1 VSTPSLRLERRGFKF
16 ASRAILRLQTIA
28 TQALR
33 EVSRAHQRTLL
44 TSLALILGVAGAIIA
59 ESYASAG
66 HAQLVEQLQRLGIT
80 VVTVTPKQSRNAG
93 VRART
98 GAPVTTLDA
107 RDYREIQR
115 RVPELDG
122 TSATVVGSFL
132 AKAGDL
138 SKSNSTVLGVE
149 PSFALI
155 RQWRM
160 HSGESFSEADERSAA
175 RVAVLGASVARDLFN
190 DSLPIGQRMFIN
202 RVPFRVVG
210 VLEDSGSDLGSA
222 SQDDQIFVPLR
233 TASRRLLNVDSYSSL
248 VLNVSQW
255 SRMGDA
261 VDNVRS
267 VLTATHRDAS
277 PAREDFQIQTQQ
289 ALAEAAVD
297 AAKRVR
303 RYVSLITAGSLLTAG
318 FGTLAICWIS
328 VGQRTAEI
336 GTRRALGATARDI
349 FLLFLIEVMLIGLTA
364 AVFGVALGQ
373 VLTIMLSAW
382 LKSPLTFHWY
392 TGVVIATLETLL
404 ALGFGAGPAMRA
416 SRIDPILALR
426 TR

>member
-1 VSTPSLRLERRGFKF
+1 M
-16 ASRAILRLQTIA
+16 
-28 TQALR
+28 
-33 EVSRAHQRTLL
+33 TL
-44 TSLALILGVAGAIIA
+44 SMILGVAGAIIA

-107 RDYREIQR
+107 RDYREILR
-115 RVPELDG
+115 RVPEFEG
-122 TSATVVGSFL
+122 TSATVAGSFL

-138 SKSNSTVLGVE
+138 SKSNCTVLGVE

-155 RQWRM
+155 RHWRI
-160 HSGESFSEADERSAA
+160 HSGESFNEADERSGA

-190 DSLPIGQRMFIN
+190 DSPAIGQRLFIN

-210 VLEDSGSDLGSA
+210 VLQDSGTDLGAA

-233 TASRRLLNVDSYSSL
+233 TASRRLMNVDSYSSL

-255 SRMGDA
+255 ARMNVA
-261 VDNVRS
+261 IDNVRS
-267 VLTATHRDAS
+267 VLTATHRAAS

-289 ALAEAAVD
+289 ALADAAVD
-297 AAKRVR
+297 AADRVR

-318 FGTLAICWIS
+318 FGTLAVCWIG

-336 GTRRALGATARDI
+336 GTRRALGATTRDI
-349 FLLFLIEVMLIGLTA
+349 FLQFLTEVMLIGLSA
-364 AVFGVALGQ
+364 SVMGVALGQ
-373 VLTIMLSAW
+373 VLTFALSAS
-382 LKSPLTFHWY
+382 LQSPLAFHWY
-392 TGVVIATLETLL
+392 IGAAIAVVETLL
-404 ALGFGAGPAMRA
+404 ALGFGVGPARRA
-416 SRIDPILALR
+416 SRIDPILALQ

>member
-1 VSTPSLRLERRGFKF
+1 MLIPVI
-16 ASRAILRLQTIA
+16 AS
-28 TQALR
+28 QALR
-33 EVSRAHQRTLL
+33 EVWRARQRTVL
-44 TSLALILGVAGAIIA
+44 TALAIILGVAGAIVA

-80 VVTVTPKQSRNAG
+80 IVTVTPKQSRNAG
-93 VRART
+93 VRTRT

-107 RDYREIQR
+107 RDYREILR
-115 RVPELDG
+115 RMPEFDG
-122 TSATVVGSFL
+122 TSATVIGSFF

-138 SKSNSTVLGVE
+138 SKSNTTVLGVE
-149 PSFALI
+149 PAFARI

-160 HSGESFSEADERSAA
+160 HSGESFSEVDERSAA

-190 DSLPIGQRMFIN
+190 DALPIGQRLFIN

-210 VLEDSGSDLGSA
+210 VLEDSGADLGSA

-233 TASRRLLNVDSYSSL
+233 TASRRLLNLDSYRSL
-248 VLNVSQW
+248 VLNVAQW
-255 SRMGDA
+255 SRMGA
-261 VDNVRS
+261 VIEGVRA
-267 VLTATHRDAS
+267 VLTATHRSAS
-277 PAREDFQIQTQQ
+277 PGREDFQIQTQQ

-297 AAKRVR
+297 AAAQVR

-318 FGTLAICWIS
+318 FGTLAICWIG

-349 FLLFLIEVMLIGLTA
+349 FLQFLTEVMLIGLTA
-364 AVFGVALGQ
+364 SAFGVLFGRAMSF
-373 VLTIMLSAW
+373 VLAAW
-382 LKSPLTFHWY
+382 INSPLDFHWNM
-392 TGVVIATLETLL
+392 GFSIGAAETLL
-404 ALGFGAGPAMRA
+404 AVAFGAAPAMRA
-416 SRIDPILALR
+416 ARIDPIRALR

>member
-1 VSTPSLRLERRGFKF
+1 VTLRFRVI
-16 ASRAILRLQTIA
+16 S

-33 EVSRAHQRTLL
+33 EVSRAYQRTMLM
-44 TSLALILGVAGAIIA
+44 TLAIVLGVAGAIIA

-66 HAQLVEQLQRLGIT
+66 HAQLVEQLNRLGIT
-80 VVTVTPKQSRNAG
+80 IVTVTPKQSRNAG
-93 VRART
+93 IRART

-107 RDYREIQR
+107 RDYREILR

-138 SKSNSTVLGVE
+138 SKSNCTVLGVE

-160 HSGESFSEADERSAA
+160 RSGESFSEADERSAA

-190 DSLPIGQRMFIN
+190 DSQPIGQRLFIN
-202 RVPFRVVG
+202 RVPFRIVA
-210 VLEDSGSDLGSA
+210 VLEDSGTDLGSA

-255 SRMGDA
+255 GRMGDA
-261 VDNVRS
+261 IDSVRS
-267 VLTATHRDAS
+267 VLSATHRAAS

-289 ALAEAAVD
+289 ALADAAVD
-297 AAKRVR
+297 AANRIR
-303 RYVSLITAGSLLTAG
+303 RYVTMITGGSLLTAG
-318 FGTLAICWIS
+318 FGTMAVCWIG

-349 FLLFLIEVMLIGLTA
+349 FMQFIAEVMLIGLSA
-364 AVFGVALGQ
+364 SVFGVALGQ
-373 VLTIMLSAW
+373 ALTFALSGW
-382 LKSPLTFHWY
+382 LQSPLTFHWCI
-392 TGVVIATLETLL
+392 GVAIAAIETIL
-404 ALGFGAGPAMRA
+404 ALAFGAGPAMRA
-416 SRIDPILALR
+416 SQIDPILALR
-426 TR
+426 AR

>member
-1 VSTPSLRLERRGFKF
+1 VSTRLLRSERKELTP
-16 ASRAILRLQTIA
+16 APRAALRIQVVA
-28 TQALR
+28 NQALR
-33 EVSRAHQRTLL
+33 EVSRAHQRTMLMA
-44 TSLALILGVAGAIIA
+44 LAIMLGVAGAIIA

-80 VVTVTPKQSRNAG
+80 VVTVTPKQSRNTG

-98 GAPVTTLDA
+98 GAAVTTLDA
-107 RDYREIQR
+107 RDYREILR
-115 RVPELDG
+115 RVPELDA

-138 SKSNSTVLGVE
+138 SKSNTTVLGVE

-160 HSGESFSEADERSAA
+160 RSGESFSEVDERSAA

-190 DSLPIGQRMFIN
+190 DGLPVGQRLFIN

-210 VLEDSGSDLGSA
+210 VLEDAGTDIGSA
-222 SQDDQIFVPLR
+222 SQDDQIFVPFR
-233 TASRRLLNVDSYSSL
+233 TASRRLLNVDSYTSL

-255 SRMGDA
+255 ALMSAAID
-261 VDNVRS
+261 DVRS
-267 VLTATHRDAS
+267 VLVATHRAAS

-297 AAKRVR
+297 AADRVR

-318 FGTLAICWIS
+318 FGTLAVCWIS

-336 GTRRALGATARDI
+336 GTRRALGATAHNI
-349 FLLFLIEVMLIGLTA
+349 FLQFLTEVMLTGFTA
-364 AVFGVALGQ
+364 SVIGVALGQ
-373 VLTIMLSAW
+373 ALTLVLSAW
-382 LKSPLTFHWY
+382 LHSPLAFHWY
-392 TGVVIATLETLL
+392 IGAAIAGIQTLL

>member
-1 VSTPSLRLERRGFKF
+1 MPIRV
-16 ASRAILRLQTIA
+16 IA

-44 TSLALILGVAGAIIA
+44 LTLAIVLGVAGAIIA
-59 ESYASAG
+59 QSYASAG
-66 HAQLVEQLQRLGIT
+66 HAQLVKQLQRLGIT

-98 GAPVTTLDA
+98 GAPVTTLNA
-107 RDYREIQR
+107 RDYREILR
-115 RVPELDG
+115 RVPEMDA
-122 TSATVVGSFL
+122 TSATVSGSFL

-138 SKSNSTVLGVE
+138 SKSNSAILGVE
-149 PSFALI
+149 PSYALI

-160 HSGESFSEADERSAA
+160 QLGESLSASDERSAA

-190 DSLPIGQRMFIN
+190 DVVPIGQRLFIN

-210 VLEDSGSDLGSA
+210 VLESSGTDLGSG

-233 TASRRLLNVDSYSSL
+233 TASRRLLNLDSFSSL
-248 VLNVSQW
+248 VLEVSQW
-255 SRMGDA
+255 ARMGTAIDA
-261 VDNVRS
+261 VRS
-267 VLTATHRDAS
+267 VLTATHRAS
-277 PAREDFQIQTQQ
+277 PGAREDFQIQTQQ

-297 AAKRVR
+297 AADRVR

-318 FGTLAICWIS
+318 FGTLAICWLN

-336 GTRRALGATARDI
+336 GTRRALGATAHHI
-349 FLLFLIEVMLIGLTA
+349 FLQFLTEVLLIGLTA
-364 AVFGVALGQ
+364 SVLGVVSGQALT
-373 VLTIMLSAW
+373 LLLSAW
-382 LKSPLTFHWY
+382 LDSPITFHWY
-392 TGVVIATLETLL
+392 IGVVIAAAETLL
-404 ALGFGAGPAMRA
+404 AGGFGAGPAVRA

-426 TR
+426 SR

>member
-1 VSTPSLRLERRGFKF
+1 VSTPSLRLERKGFKF
-16 ASRAILRLQTIA
+16 ASRPILRLQTIA

-33 EVSRAHQRTLL
+33 EVSRAHQRTML

-80 VVTVTPKQSRNAG
+80 IVTVTPKQSRNAG

-107 RDYREIQR
+107 RDYREILR
-115 RVPELDG
+115 RVPDFDS
-122 TSATVVGSFL
+122 TSATVIASFL

-233 TASRRLLNVDSYSSL
+233 TASRRLMNVDNYSSL

-261 VDNVRS
+261 IDSVRS
-267 VLTATHRDAS
+267 VLTATHRAAS

-297 AAKRVR
+297 AANRVR

-349 FLLFLIEVMLIGLTA
+349 FLQFLTEVMLIGLTA